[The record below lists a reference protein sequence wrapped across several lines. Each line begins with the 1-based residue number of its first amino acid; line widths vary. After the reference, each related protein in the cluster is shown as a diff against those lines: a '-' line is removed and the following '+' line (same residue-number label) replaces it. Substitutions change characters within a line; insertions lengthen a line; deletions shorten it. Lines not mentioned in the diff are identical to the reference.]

1 MDISPTSAGDTHT
14 ACELDDHMRL
24 WPHGI
29 AGEAEGSEEDCQ
41 QEDMDSDLADADKA
55 HSNAGTGVLDE
66 QSDQEMQTGNTHQHH
81 DKTADENAE
90 HGQTK
95 KRRAVLYESDDE

>member
-1 MDISPTSAGDTHT
+1 MIKCA
-14 ACELDDHMRL
+14 
-24 WPHGI
+24 HGPLVLL
-29 AGEAEGSEEDCQ
+29 AGEAEGSDEDCQ

-55 HSNAGTGVLDE
+55 NSKAGTGMLDE
-66 QSDQEMQTGNTHQHH
+66 QSDQEMQTGKTHRHH
-81 DKTADENAE
+81 DKTADEDGQ

>member
-1 MDISPTSAGDTHT
+1 MLKCAQI
-14 ACELDDHMRL
+14 LL
-24 WPHGI
+24 
-29 AGEAEGSEEDCQ
+29 AGEAKGSDEDCQ

-55 HSNAGTGVLDE
+55 NSKAGTGVPE
-66 QSDQEMQTGNTHQHH
+66 EASDQAMQTGNIHQHH
-81 DKTADENAE
+81 DKTADEDAE

>member
-1 MDISPTSAGDTHT
+1 VQVTLILLVSLTITCA
-14 ACELDDHMRL
+14 
-24 WPHGI
+24 HGPKVLL
-29 AGEAEGSEEDCQ
+29 AGEAEGSDEDCQ

-55 HSNAGTGVLDE
+55 HSKAGTGMLDE

-81 DKTADENAE
+81 DKTADEDAQ